1 MEGAECYDLSG
12 PDLAQHSPLCSAKAC
27 SKERLG
33 EARKEGEPL
42 LASPCTVLAGCEAQ
56 LASCTH

>member
-12 PDLAQHSPLCSAKAC
+12 PDLAQHSPLCSTKAC
-27 SKERLG
+27 CKERLG